1 MDTTVKALQN
11 LYTALGGDAAEVENI
26 STIPDMVNAIAT
38 QVTANA
44 AAETSGEN
52 SENGG

>member
-11 LYTALGGDAAEVENI
+11 LYVALGGTAADVENL

-38 QVTANA
+38 QVAANA
-44 AAETSGEN
+44 AAETSGKN
-52 SENGG
+52 S

>member
-11 LYTALGGDAAEVENI
+11 LYTALGGDAADVENL

-38 QVTANA
+38 QVAANA
-44 AAETSGEN
+44 AAKTSDGN
-52 SENGG
+52 S